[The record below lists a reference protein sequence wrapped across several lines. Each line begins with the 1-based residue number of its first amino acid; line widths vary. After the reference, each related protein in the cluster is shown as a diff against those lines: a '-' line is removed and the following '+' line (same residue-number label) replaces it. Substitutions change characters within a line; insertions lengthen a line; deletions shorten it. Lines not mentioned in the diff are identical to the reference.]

1 MLPGPP
7 YEAQFMPQSS
17 EEGDSNKKKDKR
29 MKIKDQKEN
38 RLTNNMCK
46 CAYFHVLCQKLEAAV
61 AGSLFRRDFSHAKYF
76 YIFT

>member
-46 CAYFHVLCQKLEAAV
+46 CAYDNLKN
-61 AGSLFRRDFSHAKYF
+61 
-76 YIFT
+76 